1 MPYSPVGP
9 CKLFYS
15 IHNPNDPRGPFVLL
29 LHGLGSCGDDW
40 LLQLPALTPN
50 YRVMTLDLR
59 GHGRSGV
66 SLGRPTIADWTHD
79 VASLLKTFGESETHV
94 VGLSLGGTVALQL
107 AIDWPDLVRSL
118 TLVNTFARIQVGHGG
133 RLHAAGRMILL
144 AFGHM
149 GWMGRWVASALFP
162 DDGQKL
168 LREVAGARIA
178 SNPRGSYLRSLG
190 AAARFNVR
198 SRLCDIVAPT
208 LVVAGDRD
216 TIVPVKAKMELAN
229 RIPRARLEV
238 VRGSGHATPV
248 DAPEV
253 FNRLLLDFL
262 NEIDAEA
269 NYGVT

>member
-1 MPYSPVGP
+1 MPHYGAGSS
-9 CKLFYS
+9 KLFYS
-15 IHNPNDPRGPFVLL
+15 IHNPNDLRGPVVLL
-29 LHGLGSCGDDW
+29 LHGLGSCGEDW
-40 LLQLPALTPN
+40 LLQIPALTPH

-66 SLGRPTIADWTHD
+66 SPGWPTITDLTHD
-79 VASLLKTFGESETHV
+79 VASLLETFGESDTHV

-118 TLVNTFARIQVGHGG
+118 TLVNTFARMQVGHGG

-149 GWMGRWVASALFP
+149 EWMGRWVARALFP
-162 DDGQKL
+162 DDDQEL
-168 LREVAGARIA
+168 IREAAAARIA
-178 SNPRGSYLRSLG
+178 SNPRGAYLRSLG
-190 AAARFNVR
+190 AVARFDIR
-198 SRLCDIVAPT
+198 SRLGNIVAPT

-229 RIPRARLEV
+229 RIPGARLEV

-248 DAPEV
+248 DAPDV
-253 FNRLLLDFL
+253 FNRLILEFFSQVDMRG
-262 NEIDAEA
+262 I
-269 NYGVT
+269 